1 MRNKFTGPKAGS
13 RAYAAMETLYTLGG
27 SASAA
32 AWMKACLWKTSIFE
46 FDRVVITPL
55 TVERHI
61 FERDEV
67 YFLTDGGMMHIGEIE
82 PPVAP
87 VGIMAGPRYVP
98 PIRALSSQHLVR
110 VRLMREGSF
119 DYRNVPS
126 RHGDQFVA
134 FKSGLNVLG
143 EDAQG

>member
-1 MRNKFTGPKAGS
+1 MMRTLPGPRAGS
-13 RAYAAMETLYTLGG
+13 RAYAAMQTLCALGG

-32 AWMKACLWKTSIFE
+32 TWMKAGLWKTTVFD
-46 FDRVVITPL
+46 FDRTVIAPL
-55 TVERHI
+55 TLDKHIHERNDLHI
-61 FERDEV
+61 
-67 YFLTDGGMMHIGEIE
+67 LTDGGMVHIGEME

-87 VGIMAGPRYVP
+87 VGVVAGPRCAP
-98 PIRALSSQHLVR
+98 PIRPLSSQHLVR
-110 VRLMREGSF
+110 VRSMRVGSF

-126 RHGDQFVA
+126 RHGDQLVA